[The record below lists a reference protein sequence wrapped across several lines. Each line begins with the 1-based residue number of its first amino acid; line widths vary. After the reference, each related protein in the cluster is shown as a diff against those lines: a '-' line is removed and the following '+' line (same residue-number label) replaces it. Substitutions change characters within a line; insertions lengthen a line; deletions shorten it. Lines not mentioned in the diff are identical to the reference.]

1 MSTFLAGGASKPV
14 KATSNELDAR
24 QSVSVYHLGYSPP
37 KPMMILVAFLAPSGQ
52 CGVPFSVVLDACR
65 ILANNKDGTLRVL
78 DANADL
84 TAPDDGESLLR
95 PGHYTYRVTGG
106 EARYAVCTSFRAW
119 TPPSVLPA
127 HWDLAAMGAIAAH
140 PDSSASTYSVPS
152 NQHAVVKGADGRCA
166 VTGDVSRLE
175 TSHLVPEAEAPWWIL
190 RRMTALTNN
199 PGGINSPPNCLALRA
214 DLNEAGMDKG
224 NFVFA
229 PYESAAVCVC
239 LTKAMADFAVEYHL
253 RAVSMP
259 RRIHPMN
266 VYVRFAWGLFRA
278 LQIVLREL
286 SRDLSVVTVEEPNFS
301 DVTPAPKRKHTQ
313 GNDARRDEQEGD
325 ADGGDK
331 KQGKEQGNDDD
342 EGPLL
347 SDDDDSLQECS
358 DDAALEPPLDVYTWT
373 ERDLEFAE
381 GLDADLHGRPLT
393 RYEQAADMYPGY
405 SKVLRLQHEYRKQH
419 PEVSAVGSAQVARV
433 GEDDDDEQRL

>member
-1 MSTFLAGGASKPV
+1 MSIFLVGGASKPV

-24 QSVSVYHLGYSPP
+24 KSVSVYHPGYSPP
-37 KPMMILVAFLAPSGQ
+37 KPMMILVAFEAPSGQ

-78 DANADL
+78 DADADL
-84 TAPDDGESLLR
+84 TAPDDGESLLP

-119 TPPSVLPA
+119 TPPNVLPA
-127 HWDLAAMGAIAAH
+127 HWDLAAMGAIATH
-140 PDSSASTYSVPS
+140 PDSSATTYS
-152 NQHAVVKGADGRCA
+152 AVVKGADGRRA
-166 VTGDVSRLE
+166 ATGDASRLE
-175 TSHLVPEAEAPWWIL
+175 TSHLVPEAEEPWWIL

-214 DLNEAGMDKG
+214 DLNGAGMDEG

-229 PYESAAVCVC
+229 PYEGAAVCVC

-253 RAVSMP
+253 RA
-259 RRIHPMN
+259 
-266 VYVRFAWGLFRA
+266 
-278 LQIVLREL
+278 IVLREL
-286 SRDLSVVTVEEPNFS
+286 SRNRSVVTVEEPNFS
-301 DVTPAPKRKHTQ
+301 DVTSALKRKRAQ
-313 GNDARRDEQEGD
+313 GN
-325 ADGGDK
+325 
-331 KQGKEQGNDDD
+331 DD

-347 SDDDDSLQECS
+347 SDDDDGPQESS

-381 GLDADLHGRPLT
+381 GLDADLHGRPLA

-405 SKVLRLQHEYRKQH
+405 SKVIRLQHEYRKQH
-419 PEVSAVGSAQVARV
+419 PEVSAVRSARVARV
-433 GEDDDDEQRL
+433 GEDDNEQRL